1 MRKCDNAMH
10 EEQNPMENVVDAMK
24 KEPKQPKNVGNDEIN
39 IIIIGD
45 RTYQLIS

>member
-1 MRKCDNAMH
+1 MH

-24 KEPKQPKNVGNDEIN
+24 KEPKQPKNVGNDEIT